1 MKARTKTERGEIF
14 FCYEDYYGN
23 RFSTWHDLCR
33 HGQGT
38 SYLVGYFR
46 SYYAGCEERID
57 EMFLPGRPRVE
68 DVRKFI
74 EGCKKVIT
82 EE

>member
-23 RFSTWHDLCR
+23 RFGTWHDLCQ

-57 EMFLPGRPRVE
+57 EMFLPGRPRVV